1 MFEYQPGLCAACGR
15 ELRYPFSLR
24 PGWCLP
30 LFFTRKTGRI
40 TSASRQPVWRSPRQ
54 ACPARQS
61 VPVSPGR
68 TGPGSPGSAPR
79 VTPERPVRHRV
90 AEHVPAVAH
99 QHVGRALRRH
109 SGRGLVPQS
118 GRDHSKHLRVR
129 CRGEEHARR
138 RHCSEQVLEQHVQ
151 PTPGRSRHD

>member
-1 MFEYQPGLCAACGR
+1 LALAPTSMSRSAVSA
-15 ELRYPFSLR
+15 
-24 PGWCLP
+24 
-30 LFFTRKTGRI
+30 RI
-40 TSASRQPVWRSPRQ
+40 PRSYWSWVARV
-54 ACPARQS
+54 CPARD
-61 VPVSPGR
+61 
-68 TGPGSPGSAPR
+68 
-79 VTPERPVRHRV
+79 PERPVRHRV

-109 SGRGLVPQS
+109 AGRGLVPQS

-129 CRGEEHARR
+129 CRAEEHARR